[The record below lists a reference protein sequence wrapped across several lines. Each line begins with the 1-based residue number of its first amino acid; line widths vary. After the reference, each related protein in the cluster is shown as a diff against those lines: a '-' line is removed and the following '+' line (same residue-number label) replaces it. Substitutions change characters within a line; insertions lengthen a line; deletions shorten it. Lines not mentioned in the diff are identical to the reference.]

1 MTNMPTPTAPSPTL
15 LIVDDH
21 AHTRKALHEWLQV
34 TFPTAQ
40 CIEASDGEQAV
51 ALCTV
56 QQPDIIVMD
65 VRLPK
70 MSGIEATRHIKKAS
84 PKIRVVM
91 ITSHEDP
98 AYQKDS
104 LEAGASAFV
113 HKREMTTALIP
124 IMKKLLAPTLPETLP
139 LNEK

>member
-1 MTNMPTPTAPSPTL
+1 MAAEVVAQDGQLDPRVL
-15 LIVDDH
+15 LESF
-21 AHTRKALHEWLQV
+21 L
-34 TFPTAQ
+34 
-40 CIEASDGEQAV
+40 AV
-51 ALCTV
+51 KKGDFT
-56 QQPDIIVMD
+56 

-70 MSGIEATRHIKKAS
+70 MSGIEATRHIKKTS

-124 IMKKLLAPTLPETLP
+124 IMKKLLAPTLPATPP